1 MLNFFVRALSR
12 LPLPVLYGLA
22 WLVYFLVYRVFRAR
36 RRVVESNL
44 RRSFPDMGEEAIT
57 RLSRRVYRNFA
68 DVLVEMLCSLNL
80 PEEEF
85 RARVEFSGDDAVR
98 TDLEGGRPVLLL
110 MAHQCNIEWLLLAAC
125 LRFRQPV
132 EAVYRPLANPA
143 IEKLMREAYT
153 RFGGRIIDDRS
164 VVRSIA
170 KRRTEPRIVTLI
182 SDQLPNVKDDS
193 YWTTFL
199 NQETGFFMA
208 PGNIARF
215 TGYPVYFATMNRRC
229 RGHYDVAFRKISEP
243 PCPDAGVVMRAY
255 VRAVEEQILAA
266 PEDWFWM
273 HRRWKRQR
281 VMYQKSTVE
290 GEEHA
295 AT

>member
-1 MLNFFVRALSR
+1 LLNLFVRALAR

-22 WLVYFLVYRVFRAR
+22 WPVYFVVYRVLRAR
-36 RRVVESNL
+36 RRVVEANL
-44 RRSFPDMGEEAIT
+44 RRSFPDLGDEAIT
-57 RLSRRVYRNFA
+57 QLSRRVYRNFA
-68 DVLVEMLCSLNL
+68 DVLVEMLCSLHL
-80 PEEEF
+80 PEEQF
-85 RARVEFSGDDAVR
+85 RTRVEISGDDAVR

-110 MAHQCNIEWLLLAAC
+110 MAHQCNIEWLLLGAC

-132 EAVYRPLANPA
+132 EAVYRPLANLTM
-143 IEKLMREAYT
+143 EKLMREAYT
-153 RFGGRIIDDRS
+153 RFGGRIIEDRS

-170 KRRTEPRIVTLI
+170 RRRSEPRIVTLI

-215 TGYPVYFATMNRRC
+215 TGYPVYFAAMKRRR
-229 RGHYDVAFRKISEP
+229 RGHYDVAFRRIAEP
-243 PCPDAGVVMRAY
+243 PYADAGVVMRAY

-273 HRRWKRQR
+273 HRRWKRKR
-281 VMYQKSTVE
+281 VMYQKTTVA
-290 GEEHA
+290 GEEHV